1 MKKPYTLPVMPQ
13 IATISLV
20 IPVFNEED
28 NLPILAEQIRQAL
41 EPLEAQGRTFK
52 TIFIDDGSR
61 DGSLAVMRDI
71 AKADPRFCYLAFAA
85 NCGQSAGFGA
95 GFEAAQGDVVVTMDA
110 DLQNDPADIP
120 AMIETFEAQDA
131 DMVIGWRQKRRDSW
145 IKRIASKIG
154 NNVRNRLTRE
164 TVRDTGCS
172 LKVMRADM
180 ARRMPM
186 FHGMHRFMPT
196 LMKLQ
201 GAKVVEVPVNH
212 RPREHGQSKYG
223 TLDRAMAGGYDLFAV
238 RWMQSR
244 HRRWEIKE
252 RG

>member
-1 MKKPYTLPVMPQ
+1 MPH
-13 IATISLV
+13 IATLSLV
-20 IPVFNEED
+20 IPVYNEED

-41 EPLEAQGRTFK
+41 TPMEAQGRQWDV
-52 TIFIDDGSR
+52 IFIDDGSK
-61 DGSLAVMRDI
+61 DGSLPAMRAI
-71 AKADPRFCYLAFAA
+71 AKADPRFTYLAFAA

-95 GFEAAQGDVVVTMDA
+95 GFEAATGDVVVTLDA

-120 AMIETFEAQDA
+120 AMIDMYESQDA
-131 DMVIGWRQKRRDSW
+131 DMVIGWRQKRRDTW

-154 NNVRNRLTRE
+154 NGVRNRLTRE

-172 LKVMRADM
+172 LKVMRAAM
-180 ARRMPM
+180 AKRLPM

-223 TLDRAMAGGYDLFAV
+223 TLDRAMAGSYDLFAV

>member
-1 MKKPYTLPVMPQ
+1 
-13 IATISLV
+13 
-20 IPVFNEED
+20 
-28 NLPILAEQIRQAL
+28 
-41 EPLEAQGRTFK
+41 
-52 TIFIDDGSR
+52 
-61 DGSLAVMRDI
+61 MREL
-71 AKADPRFCYLAFAA
+71 AKADPRFHYLAFAA
-85 NCGQSAGFGA
+85 NRGQSTGFGA
-95 GFEAAQGDVVVTMDA
+95 GFEAATGDVVVTMDA

-120 AMIETFEAQDA
+120 AMIETFEAEGA
-131 DMVIGWRQKRRDSW
+131 DMVIGWRQKRRDTW
-145 IKRIASKIG
+145 IKRVASKIG
-154 NNVRNRLTRE
+154 NGVRNRLTRE

-172 LKVMRADM
+172 LKVMRAAM
-180 ARRMPM
+180 ARRLPM

-223 TLDRAMAGGYDLFAV
+223 TLDRAMAGSYDLFAV

-244 HRRWEIKE
+244 FRRYEIKE